1 MKIQFI
7 RFFLVFILATICF
20 IAKGQQNNQ
29 YRYIIPNG
37 IARTIEKSSFVVNGG
52 INVSTGDNTGQTNYI
67 STDYIKVDGVSYI
80 EYRLPYSAGCGVA
93 FFDKNRNI
101 IPSYGCCSKEGGAL
115 RLTIPSDC
123 SYIRFSTRTDTPDT
137 YSDPILHLGIL
148 TDIDAIIGQFSNVA
162 TNTGDIR
169 TPNERKVVFSNKE
182 YSVPYG
188 YARCIMPNHQVL
200 NDGTIVAVTE
210 LFDDAGRYG
219 LAIKRS
225 LDQGNTWSGDIKFG
239 NTTLNNGLI
248 DKSECAGGGNPV
260 LLYDRIN
267 DVLFLFYQ
275 PKSYRISKD
284 HGKTWGE
291 KKSLSYLYADQKGM
305 GVYAS
310 PCNGI
315 QLQNGVLAIL
325 YRVTNVSSK
334 NPYGTDCVGIVYS
347 RDFGDTWLEG
357 PLTPTKDKW
366 GNSLMCDESALA
378 EFEPNRVMINARG
391 SSELIWASQSNRR
404 VLIQTNKGKSS
415 RKRWLV
421 EGWELESS
429 SDLKLIDPVCQG
441 SFIKANLYGKTFGL
455 FLNCNSVKDRKDLLL
470 RVSSDFRH
478 WSPCLYITSP
488 EEKTQGYSSMCCIN
502 NELSV
507 MSSYEGGVFFLPFS
521 YEMLD
526 KVMRVYGQNKIAY
539 QYK

>member
-1 MKIQFI
+1 MTKKII
-7 RFFLVFILATICF
+7 RFLPIFILATFCLF
-20 IAKGQQNNQ
+20 AKGQVNGQN
-29 YRYIIPNG
+29 RYVIANG
-37 IARTIEKSSFVVNGG
+37 IARTIDKSSFIGNGG
-52 INVSTGDNTGQTNYI
+52 INVLTGNNTGQTNYI
-67 STDYIKVDGVSYI
+67 STDYIEVQGVSYI
-80 EYRLPYSAGCGVA
+80 EYKIPYSAGCGVA
-93 FFDKNRNI
+93 FFDRNKKI
-101 IPSYGCCSKEGGAL
+101 MPSYGRCSKEGGAVS
-115 RLTIPSDC
+115 LTIPSGC
-123 SYIRFSTRTDTPDT
+123 SYIRFSTRTDTPDA
-137 YSDPILHLGIL
+137 YSDPVLHLGIS
-148 TDIDAIIGQFSNVA
+148 TDIDAITDQFSNVA
-162 TNTGDIR
+162 TNTGELR
-169 TPNERKVVFSNKE
+169 TSNERKVVFSNHE
-182 YSVPYG
+182 YSVSNG

-210 LFDDAGRYG
+210 LFDDDGRYG

-225 LDQGNTWSGDIKFG
+225 LDQGNTWSGNIIFG

-260 LLYDRIN
+260 LLYDRLN

-305 GVYAS
+305 GAYAS

-334 NPYGTDCVGIVYS
+334 NPYGTDRVGIVYS
-347 RDFGDTWLEG
+347 RDFGNTWVEG
-357 PLTPTKDKW
+357 PLTPTIDEW
-366 GNSLMCDESALA
+366 GNNLMCDESALA

-391 SSELIWASQSNRR
+391 ASELSWASQSNRR
-404 VLIQTNKGKSS
+404 VLIQTNKGKSN
-415 RKRWLV
+415 RRRWSV
-421 EGWELESS
+421 EGWELEST

-441 SFIKANLYGKTFGL
+441 SFIKANIYGKSFGL
-455 FLNCNSVKDRKDLLL
+455 FLNYNSVKDRKDLLL
-470 RVSSDFRH
+470 RVSSDFLH

-488 EEKTQGYSSMCCIN
+488 EEKIQGYSSMCCIN

-526 KVMRVYGQNKIAY
+526 KVMRVYSQIK
-539 QYK
+539 